1 MLRRTIVDL
10 VCEARIGGI
19 EQAEEFKPRFGG
31 ALANF
36 AVAASRE
43 GAEVEL
49 AGGAGDDPWGRWL
62 RSRLGAEG
70 GGSTVVLAPGGAQK
84 PVAFVTFGDDAE
96 PSFQIYG
103 DGIEACVRSV
113 AERLA
118 QNVEHFP
125 EGKELT
131 VKVDP
136 DDPQT
141 AVLWVHM
148 GGAGIEPATS
158 RV

>member
-1 MLRRTIVDL
+1 M
-10 VCEARIGGI
+10 
-19 EQAEEFKPRFGG
+19 
-31 ALANF
+31 
-36 AVAASRE
+36 
-43 GAEVEL
+43 
-49 AGGAGDDPWGRWL
+49 
-62 RSRLGAEG
+62 
-70 GGSTVVLAPGGAQK
+70 VLAPGGAQK

-141 AVLWVHM
+141 AVLW
-148 GGAGIEPATS
+148 GTYGRCWDRTSDFS
-158 RV
+158 RVRRALYR